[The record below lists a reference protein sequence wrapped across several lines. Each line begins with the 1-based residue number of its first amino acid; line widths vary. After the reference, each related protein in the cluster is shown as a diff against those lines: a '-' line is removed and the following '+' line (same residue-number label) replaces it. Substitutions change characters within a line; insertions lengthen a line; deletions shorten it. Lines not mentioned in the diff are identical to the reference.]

1 MILRLRREAASD
13 VDVVR
18 DVIDAAFRSVPTT
31 AGAEPAE
38 VQLDLTQA
46 GDQLDVHHVTVDQL
60 VEDGLAVEA
69 TLADSLRADPA
80 VEPRLTLVAEADGIV
95 VGQVTASR
103 GALVSPTEA
112 PDLPVVGLGPVAV
125 DPQFQGRGI
134 GTALLHAVV
143 GAADALDE
151 PALVLLGDPAF
162 YRRFGFEPAAAV
174 GILAPDDG
182 WGDSFQVRT
191 LGAWLP
197 TMVGRYRYAAPF
209 DDL

>member
-1 MILRLRREAASD
+1 MILRLRRETASD
-13 VDVVR
+13 VDVIR
-18 DVIDAAFRSVPTT
+18 DLVDAAFRSVPTT

-38 VQLDLTQA
+38 VQRDLTQA
-46 GDQLDVHHVTVDQL
+46 SDQLDVHHVTVDQL
-60 VEDGLAVEA
+60 SEDDLAAEA
-69 TLADSLRADPA
+69 RLTDALRADPA
-80 VEPRLTLVAEADGIV
+80 FEPRLTLVAEVDGIV

-103 GALVSPTEA
+103 GALVSPTDA
-112 PDLPVVGLGPVAV
+112 PDLPIIGLGPVAV

-134 GTALLHAVV
+134 GSALLHAVV

-151 PALVLLGDPAF
+151 PALVLLGNPSF
-162 YRRFGFEPAAAV
+162 YRRFGFEPASAV

-182 WGDSFQVRT
+182 WGDAFQVRT
-191 LGAWLP
+191 LGAWVP